1 MLVEGTAAEMAAPTQ
16 RGGAM
21 GVTAR
26 LVLCAGFAK
35 ELETQAHLIHFNYEA
50 ENFLAVH
57 EFLKGQYEAHLGQFD
72 ALSEF
77 VRAQD
82 FLMPMCSCGLKEAA
96 GSFVNVTSY
105 EASSM
110 LMTYLQNL
118 EQMAGM
124 ARGLEREAAD
134 AGAIDVQNYAAELYG
149 ASKKAAWFLKAT
161 LRGC

>member
-1 MLVEGTAAEMAAPTQ
+1 MLVTDASAGLAPQ
-16 RGGAM
+16 AHQGGVM
-21 GVTAR
+21 GVAAR
-26 LVLCAGFAK
+26 LVQCAGFAK

-57 EFLKGQYEAHLGQFD
+57 AFLKGQYEAHLEQFD

-82 FLMPMCSCGLKEAA
+82 LLMPMCGCGLKEAA
-96 GSFVNVTSY
+96 GGFLNVTSY
-105 EASSM
+105 EAMSM

-118 EQMAGM
+118 EQMACM
-124 ARGLEREAAD
+124 ARGLESEAAD
-134 AGAIDVQNYAAELYG
+134 ASAIDVQNYAAELYG